1 MMPMKKLKN
10 RKVLKKIKNI
20 IMGECKM
27 KIVMVEPI
35 NISMTKLE
43 EYRQRF
49 EAEGH
54 QLTAYSKRAES
65 DEEMIKRAETA
76 DILIIAN
83 QPLSAEVIN
92 SCSNL
97 KMISVAF
104 TGFDHIAME
113 ACQENDILVAN
124 SSGYANQAVSELV
137 FGLTIELMRNI
148 KDSDQAVRASKTRAG
163 LIGNELA
170 GKNFG
175 VVGFGSIGQK
185 TARIAEAFGCNILVD
200 NHKKSEVGEELE
212 VEYLELDKLMQ
223 KSDIVSL
230 HVPLKEATVDL
241 IDAEKISQMKN
252 SAILINTAR
261 GPVVNSQALAS
272 ALNNEEIAG
281 AGIDVFEMEPPIPKD
296 HPLLNAKNTILTPHT
311 AFATEEAFIK
321 RAEIVFDNIEAWLA
335 EKPQNVV

>member
-1 MMPMKKLKN
+1 
-10 RKVLKKIKNI
+10 
-20 IMGECKM
+20 M
-27 KIVMVEPI
+27 KIVMIEPI
-35 NISMTKLE
+35 NISMMKIE

-54 QLTAYSKRAES
+54 QLIAYSKRAE
-65 DEEMIKRAETA
+65 DDQEMIKRVKDA

-92 SCSNL
+92 SAENL

-113 ACQENDILVAN
+113 ACRENDILVSN
-124 SSGYANQAVSELV
+124 SSGYANQAVAELA
-137 FGLTIELMRNI
+137 FGLTIGLMRNI
-148 KDSDQAVRASKTRAG
+148 KDSDEAVRASKTRAG

-175 VVGFGSIGQK
+175 IIGFGAIGQK
-185 TARIAEAFGCNILVD
+185 TARIADAFGCKILVD
-200 NHKKSEVGEELE
+200 DHKKHQLGKELG
-212 VEYLELDKLMQ
+212 VEYLPIAELLR

-230 HVPLKEATVDL
+230 HVPLKDSTVDL
-241 IDAEKISQMKN
+241 IDAEKIALMKK

-261 GPVVNSQALAS
+261 GSVVNSEALAK
-272 ALNNEEIAG
+272 ALNKEEIAG
-281 AGIDVFEMEPPIPKD
+281 AGIDVFEMEPPIPED

-321 RAEIVFDNIEAWLA
+321 RAEIVFANIEAWFK
-335 EKPQNVV
+335 EESQNVVS